1 MKVTYKKV
9 RWKNFLS
16 TGNAFTE
23 VDLDRP
29 GITLVVGANGA
40 GKTTLLDAITFAEF
54 GRAFRNINKPQI
66 VNSINNKDCVVEV
79 EKEIGSDKYL
89 IRRGIKPTIFEVYKN
104 GQLQMEDLTSSDEMQ
119 AWYQE
124 NVLNEMT
131 FKTFSQIVVLSA
143 ANYISFLNLPSPARR
158 SFMEDVLRLKMFT
171 TMNILAK
178 KRASLLQEAMRD
190 NQYQMD
196 IAKASLEGLQSIA
209 LKTRQ
214 NVDNIVG
221 MKAQQIRDLNKQV
234 ENLDAVIRNAIES
247 LRELSFDPKELRNTR
262 EQQLEFQQAIA
273 KVQLKVKQ
281 NCKHE
286 TFLKENE
293 ECPTCRQKINQAERV
308 KQIEAMQTENKAMDQ
323 LIANVQSSIDRLQLK
338 INQLESVAEQIRTL
352 DDTKVSAERDK
363 ERIAEQIREIELET
377 VALVKGQ
384 ASANEDQLNKLEREI
399 ANLEKAKIDFASQQ
413 RILEVALQLLRDDG
427 IKAHIIKH
435 YVPIINDYIA
445 RYLALLDFFIGFE
458 FDENFTEQI
467 KAQHRDDFSYNSF
480 SQGEKARIDLALL
493 FAWRDAA
500 SLRNSVKTNLLI
512 MDEVLDSS
520 MDGMGIE
527 LLFDMLAKVE
537 SSMIIISHRE
547 VFIDKVPNVIKFEK
561 VGNFSRMIGDDIQ

>member
-16 TGNAFTE
+16 TGNAWTE
-23 VDLDRP
+23 VNLDTP

-40 GKTTLLDAITFAEF
+40 GKTTLLDAISFVEF
-54 GRAFRNINKPQI
+54 GRAFRSINKPQI
-66 VNSINNKDCVVEV
+66 VNSINNKDCVVEL
-79 EKEIGSDKYL
+79 EKEIGPDYYL
-89 IRRGIKPTIFEVYKN
+89 IRRGIKPTIFEVFKN
-104 GQLQMEDLTSSDEMQ
+104 GILQMEELTSSDEMQ

-124 NVLNEMT
+124 NVLNDMT

-143 ANYISFLNLPSPARR
+143 ANYTSFLNLPTQARR
-158 SFMEDVLRLKMFT
+158 SFMEDVLKLKTFT
-171 TMNILAK
+171 TMNVLAK
-178 KRASLLQEAMRD
+178 KRASILQEQIRD
-190 NQYQMD
+190 NQYALD

-209 LKTRQ
+209 LKSRQ
-214 NVDNIVG
+214 NVDSIVG
-221 MKAQQIRDLNKQV
+221 MKAQQIRDLNGQV
-234 ENLDAVIRNAIES
+234 EELEKAINVCIKQ
-247 LRELSFDPKELRNTR
+247 LGELSFDPKELRKTR
-262 EQQLEFQQAIA
+262 TQQLEFQQAIA
-273 KVQLKVKQ
+273 KVQLKVTQ

-293 ECPTCRQKINQAERV
+293 ECPTCKQPINEEERQKQIAAM
-308 KQIEAMQTENKAMDQ
+308 QIENEAMEKLT
-323 LIANVQSSIDRLQLK
+323 ANVQSSIDRLQLK
-338 INQLESVAEQIRTL
+338 INQLTDVELKISEL
-352 DDTKVSAERDK
+352 NHSKENAERDTA
-363 ERIAEQIREIELET
+363 RIQNQITDIEQET
-377 VALVKGQ
+377 IALVKGQ
-384 ASANEDQLNKLEREI
+384 ALASQDQLKKLEKDI
-399 ANLEKAKIDFASQQ
+399 STFEKAQVDYASQQ
-413 RILEVALQLLRDDG
+413 RIHEVALQLLRDDG
-427 IKAHIIKH
+427 IKAQIIKH

-458 FDENFTEQI
+458 FDENFEEQI
-467 KAQHRDDFSYNSF
+467 KARHRDDFSYNSF

-527 LLFDMLAKVE
+527 LLFDMLSQVE
-537 SSMIIISHRE
+537 SSLIIISHRE

-561 VGNFSRMIGDDIQ
+561 VGNFSRMMGDDVT